1 MVAEHQAHIMISWR
15 IVGEETGTCNCAW
28 GCPCQFNA
36 LPTHGNCWAVV
47 GIQIDKGYHGGT
59 SLDGLKVAGIFK
71 YPGAIHMGNGEA
83 VPIVDKRA
91 DAMQR
96 EALLRI
102 MSGQDTKPGATMFQV
117 FFSMLSKV
125 HDPVFAEIDFAVD
138 IDKRRAKL
146 NVPGYIEQRG
156 EPIVNPVSGA
166 EHRIRIEP
174 VGGFEFKVAEIGRG
188 WTKTS
193 GPITYELS
201 DSYGQFAELHL
212 CQDGIIH

>member
-1 MVAEHQAHIMISWR
+1 MT
-15 IVGEETGTCNCAW
+15 ETKWTIHGREFANCNCSY

-47 GIQIDKGYHGGT
+47 GIQIDFGHHGDV
-59 SLDGLKVAGIFK
+59 SLNGLRIAGIFK

-83 VPIVDKRA
+83 LPIVDQRA
-91 DAMQR
+91 DARQR
-96 EALLRI
+96 ESLLRI

-125 HDPVFAEIDFAVD
+125 YEPVFAQIDFAVD
-138 IDKRRAKL
+138 IDKRRAKMT
-146 NVPGYIEQRG
+146 VPGYIEQRG

-174 VGGFEFKVAEIGRG
+174 VGGFEFRKAEIGRG
-188 WTKTS
+188 WTRTS
-193 GPITYELS
+193 GPIAYELA

-212 CQDGIIH
+212 CQDGIVA

>member
-1 MVAEHQAHIMISWR
+1 MSDTKWTLHGREFAN
-15 IVGEETGTCNCAW
+15 CNCSY

-47 GIQIDKGYHGGT
+47 GIQIDRGQQGDVDL
-59 SLDGLKVAGIFK
+59 SGLRMAGIFK

-83 VPIVDKRA
+83 QPIVDRRA
-91 DAMQR
+91 DEAQR
-96 EALLRI
+96 NALLRI

-125 HDPVFAEIDFAVD
+125 HEPVFADIDFTVD
-138 IDKRRAKL
+138 IDKRLARL
-146 NVPGYIEQRG
+146 RVPGYIDQRG
-156 EPIVNPVSGA
+156 EPIVNPVTGA

-174 VGGFEFKVAEIGRG
+174 VGGFEFKKAEIGRG
-188 WTKTS
+188 WTKAM
-193 GPITYELS
+193 GPVSYELA